1 MLAQSKP
8 LSTLSISFS
17 TSPYSSG
24 HLHILI
30 NYYTVALTTVT
41 SFSHQ
46 YSSLFNS
53 WDKLLTI
60 VNKRNELEFEWNHFL
75 HVRLKVSKDSSVKS
89 HLFFFFFFYR
99 KFYYN
104 VKPLQAEKVFMN
116 TLPMRIACWGFSKCS
131 MSGCRW
137 HYTRLW
143 LKAKLCHES
152 LLAMQAEQAAVGGIF
167 FRRR

>member
-8 LSTLSISFS
+8 LFTLSISFS

-24 HLHILI
+24 HLRIPI

-89 HLFFFFFFYR
+89 HLFFFFNENFITTLNPSRLKRFLWTH
-99 KFYYN
+99 FQWELPVGVSVN
-104 VKPLQAEKVFMN
+104 VPWAAADGIIRGCGLRRNFV
-116 TLPMRIACWGFSKCS
+116 TRACSQC
-131 MSGCRW
+131 
-137 HYTRLW
+137 
-143 LKAKLCHES
+143 KLN
-152 LLAMQAEQAAVGGIF
+152 
-167 FRRR
+167 RRR

>member
-8 LSTLSISFS
+8 LFTLSISFS

-24 HLHILI
+24 HLRILI

-60 VNKRNELEFEWNHFL
+60 VNKRNEFEFEWNHSL
-75 HVRLKVSKDSSVKS
+75 HVRLSVERLGSKVTS
-89 HLFFFFFFYR
+89 FFFFLTENFITTLNPSRLKRFLWTH
-99 KFYYN
+99 FQWELPVGVSVN
-104 VKPLQAEKVFMN
+104 VPWATADGIIRGCGLRRNFV
-116 TLPMRIACWGFSKCS
+116 TRACSQC
-131 MSGCRW
+131 
-137 HYTRLW
+137 
-143 LKAKLCHES
+143 KLN
-152 LLAMQAEQAAVGGIF
+152 
-167 FRRR
+167 RRR